1 MIKQIKGPFCINQQI
16 TFHFDLILPGYKLRY
31 RNKQLVANLHLLT
44 VAHSQSIKLQC
55 KWSNFYQITN
65 LRNRYKNRKK
75 GFAVV
80 SEYHFI
86 LDPKKKYFRKKQNS

>member
-1 MIKQIKGPFCINQQI
+1 MLFGK
-16 TFHFDLILPGYKLRY
+16 
-31 RNKQLVANLHLLT
+31 

-55 KWSNFYQITN
+55 EWSNFYQITN